1 MSESTAITSCS
12 LCRQTGH
19 RASNCPQLSDP
30 LILDF
35 HKGGNGGQGHSHDDD
50 ESCESCESLQ
60 KNGIPCVDEWMS

>member
-1 MSESTAITSCS
+1 MSESTAVTSCS

-35 HKGGNGGQGHSHDDD
+35 HKGGNGGQSHSHDEED
-50 ESCESCESLQ
+50 ETCDLYQ
-60 KNGIPCVDEWMS
+60 KNGIPSVDEWMR